1 MRGDFIMHPYELL
14 RLMPRMSEEQFGRL
28 TIALCSSAIGEDPGD
43 MDPVVAIAY
52 DFFWDRIQREQ
63 EAYDKKTERNR
74 INGKRHVGHKV
85 QGEAAVTGAAPI
97 ATNMTQVSMDSSDST
112 TDKEQDEPN
121 VTQRKPEEPNE
132 AGTEP
137 NRSLPNPNPN
147 PGPNPVSQKEICA
160 SGKPDAP
167 SDVPDEDQAE
177 KNSAFGPAD
186 SSACGSSSAAKRKAN
201 TNANAEAEALFEKL
215 WMQYPI
221 KRGKGK
227 VSSAKKRALLKV
239 GEEQMLRALQR
250 YIDEHEAK
258 ERQGGFVP
266 AWKNGDTFFNTDY
279 VDYLDENYVAAP
291 RDPPRPASTC
301 SGFLNYEQSNTDWDY
316 VSEQIMRQ
324 QEEEALRDMDV
335 VPGA

>member
-63 EAYDKKTERNR
+63 EAYDKKAERNR

-85 QGEAAVTGAAPI
+85 QGEAAATGAVPI
-97 ATNMTQVSMDSSDST
+97 ATNMTQVSMDSPDNT
-112 TDKEQDEPN
+112 TDKEQGKPN
-121 VTQRKPEEPNE
+121 ATQRKPEKPSE

-137 NRSLPNPNPN
+137 NMSLPIPNPI
-147 PGPNPVSQKEICA
+147 PNPVSQKDICA
-160 SGKPDAP
+160 SGKPDAL
-167 SDVPDEDQAE
+167 SDVPEGDQVDHC
-177 KNSAFGPAD
+177 SAICSSD
-186 SSACGSSSAAKRKAN
+186 SSACGSSSAAKKK
-201 TNANAEAEALFEKL
+201 TNAAAEALFEKL
-215 WMQYPI
+215 WKQYPN

-227 VSSAKKRALLKV
+227 VSAAKKRALLEV

-258 ERQGGFVP
+258 ERQGGFIP

-279 VDYLDENYVAAP
+279 VDYLDENYEAAP
-291 RDPPRPASTC
+291 RDPPRPAGTC
-301 SGFLNYEQSNTDWDY
+301 SGFVNYEQSNTDWEAAF
-316 VSEQIMRQ
+316 EQIMRLQ
-324 QEEEALRDMDV
+324 DEEARKSNEDSESQI
-335 VPGA
+335 PAS